1 MFLPQELMI
10 QILVWLPVK
19 SLTRFKCVCKS
30 WFSLISNDSQFA
42 NSHFQLTSTTRPN
55 HRILFMSNF
64 PFEALSIDF
73 EALLDDYSGSV
84 SLDLDRSFPQQHF
97 TDIEIEIKG
106 SCRGFILLCH
116 TFDLYLWNPSIG
128 FLKQIPMS
136 PFGVNLHA
144 DYFYGFGY
152 DHSTDDYLVVLMFH
166 HVLHNPP
173 LQLVYF
179 SLKGNTW
186 KEVEGPPYRF
196 TNRNNEEEPKGGSL
210 YNGAIHWLAY
220 RDDLLTEE
228 VIVAF
233 DLMEKKLSYILLP
246 RDSDGSP
253 LHCGL
258 WVYGEFL
265 SAYTTN
271 YATNTVDIF
280 VMKEYK
286 VDSSW
291 TMTHALPYDVIP
303 NEGFC
308 PLCCTK
314 HGDIVGTDDGGG
326 LVKYDKNGQFLEH
339 HSYTNDDLTRQM
351 TMYIESLLSLPSN
364 GDNQQA

>member
-19 SLTRFKCVCKS
+19 SLTRFKCVS
-30 WFSLISNDSQFA
+30 
-42 NSHFQLTSTTRPN
+42 
-55 HRILFMSNF
+55 
-64 PFEALSIDF
+64 LSIDF
-73 EALLDDYSGSV
+73 EALLDDDSGSV
-84 SLDLDRSFPQQHF
+84 SLDLDRTFPQHF
-97 TDIEIEIKG
+97 TDIEVEIKG

-116 TFDLYLWNPSIG
+116 TFDLYLWNPSTG
-128 FLKQIPMS
+128 FHKQIPIS
-136 PFGVNLHA
+136 PFGFNL
-144 DYFYGFGY
+144 DCFYGFGY
-152 DHSTDDYLVVLMFH
+152 DHSTDDYLVVLMFQH
-166 HVLHNPP
+166 DLYNPT
-173 LQLVYF
+173 LQLLYF

-186 KEVEGPPYRF
+186 KQVEGPHYRY
-196 TNRNNEEEPKGGSL
+196 TNRNREEPKGGSL
-210 YNGAIHWLAY
+210 YNGAIHWLAH
-220 RDDLLTEE
+220 RDDLLTE

-233 DLMEKKLSYILLP
+233 DLVEKKLSYILLP
-246 RDSDGSP
+246 CDSDGSP

-258 WVYGEFL
+258 WVYGESL
-265 SAYTTN
+265 SIYTTN

-314 HGDIVGTDDGGG
+314 NGDIVGRDDGGG

-339 HSYTNDDLTRQM
+339 HSYTNDDLPRQW
-351 TMYIESLLSLPSN
+351 TMYIESLLSLPSD